1 MPNISL
7 PPLLF
12 DRVNIA
18 RCAMERAQ
26 QHVHNQER
34 FNGEYATV
42 RLWVRKQCVYG

>member
-7 PPLLF
+7 PLLLF

-26 QHVHNQER
+26 QHLHVRER
-34 FNGEYATV
+34 FDGEYATV